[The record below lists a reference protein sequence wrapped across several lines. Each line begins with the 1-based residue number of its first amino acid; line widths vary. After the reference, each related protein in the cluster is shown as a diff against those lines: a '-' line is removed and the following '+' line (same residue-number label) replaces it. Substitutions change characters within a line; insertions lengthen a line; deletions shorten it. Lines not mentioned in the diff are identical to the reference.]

1 MEQNNNAWAK
11 QQFKLH
17 RNSRM
22 ARQDLIQAKS
32 DFNNGKSKIKYRMFI
47 PVRGADYFINIIKN
61 IAFFYLVVFVFLFVP
76 VFIKSDIS
84 FYTGIK
90 NVFFNAILNIF
101 HIHFFALACFT
112 SWLISKYKIFWCNID
127 RENKIVF
134 VNSLPVFW
142 KKIQFE
148 WHSNHYLPELSLPE
162 TEQEKYKEMQQNLQQ
177 AIALETG
184 LKFDTQQFLLQNKGK
199 LGI

>member
-11 QQFKLH
+11 QLFKLH
-17 RNSRM
+17 RNSGM
-22 ARQDLIQAKS
+22 AKQNLTKAKS
-32 DFNNGKSKIKYRMFI
+32 DFNNNKNEITYKYFI
-47 PVRGADYFINIIKN
+47 PVSGNNYFINVIKN
-61 IAFFYLVVFVFLFVP
+61 FVYFYVIALIYFLAIFLFNIIMKEPSV
-76 VFIKSDIS
+76 DL
-84 FYTGIK
+84 FYFLLKPNTGIP
-90 NVFFNAILNIF
+90 FFCF
-101 HIHFFALACFT
+101 VCLASLIVST
-112 SWLISKYKIFWCNID
+112 SKIIVVSIN
-127 RENKIVF
+127 RKNKIVRIKKF
-134 VNSLPVFW
+134 ITFW

-148 WHSNHYLPELSLPE
+148 WHSNNYLPELSLPE